1 LQKEAGFFACAGNR
15 QNREIFSVQR
25 EAAAVSKQKV
35 SIPQLKEWKEQGRKI
50 RMVTAYDYPTA
61 LLVEQSEIEVI
72 LVGDSLGM
80 VVLGYDG
87 TVPVTMDEMVHHIKP
102 VVRAARNTVVVGDM
116 PFMSYNV
123 SLEKAMEN
131 AGRLMKEGGADCVK
145 LEGGLAMVPVVKAL
159 VDGGIPVMA
168 HIGLTPQTAS
178 QLGGFKVQGKDEA
191 AAQRMLTEALKLE
204 EAGAFAIVL
213 EAIPAPLAKL
223 ITQKVSIPTIG
234 IGAGV
239 DCDGQVLVL
248 HDMIGL
254 FDRFVP
260 KFVKKYANVSEDILS
275 ALNTYAQDVASGSF
289 PAVEHSFTM
298 KDEVLKKLY

>member
-1 LQKEAGFFACAGNR
+1 MA
-15 QNREIFSVQR
+15 
-25 EAAAVSKQKV
+25 KQKV
-35 SIPQLKEWKEQGRKI
+35 TIPQLKEWKESGRKI

-61 LLVEQSEIEVI
+61 LLVDRSEVELI

-102 VVRAARNTVVVGDM
+102 VVRGARNTLIVGDM

-123 SLEKAMEN
+123 SMEKAIEN

-145 LEGGLAMVPVVKAL
+145 LEGGLPVVPVVRAL
-159 VDGGIPVMA
+159 VDAGIPVMA

-191 AAQRMLTEALKLE
+191 AAQRMLVEAQKLE
-204 EAGAFAIVL
+204 EAGAFSIVL

-223 ITQKVSIPTIG
+223 ITAKIGIPTIG
-234 IGAGV
+234 IGAGPA
-239 DCDGQVLVL
+239 CDGQILVL
-248 HDMIGL
+248 NDILGL
-254 FDRFVP
+254 SPGRAARFV
-260 KFVKKYANVSEDILS
+260 KVYADLGKGMREAVSQ
-275 ALNTYAQDVASGSF
+275 YAAEVRTGRYPDAG
-289 PAVEHSFTM
+289 HS
-298 KDEVLKKLY
+298 YR

>member
-1 LQKEAGFFACAGNR
+1 MA
-15 QNREIFSVQR
+15 
-25 EAAAVSKQKV
+25 KQKV
-35 SIPQLKEWKEQGRKI
+35 TIPQLKEWKEHRRKI
-50 RMVTAYDYPTA
+50 RVVTAYDYPTA
-61 LLVEQSEIEVI
+61 LLVDRSEIEII

-102 VVRAARNTVVVGDM
+102 VVRGAKHTLIVGDM

-123 SLEKAMEN
+123 SIEKALEN
-131 AGRLMKEGGADCVK
+131 AGRLMKEAGADCVK
-145 LEGGLAMVPVVKAL
+145 LEGGIPMVPVVRAM
-159 VDGGIPVMA
+159 VDAGIPVMA

-191 AAQRMLTEALKLE
+191 AAQRMLTEAQKLE

-223 ITQKVSIPTIG
+223 ITQKVTIPTIG

-239 DCDGQVLVL
+239 DCDGQVLVI

-275 ALNTYAQDVASGSF
+275 ALNTYAEEVESGVF
-289 PAVEHSFTM
+289 PGPEHSFTM
-298 KDEVLKKLY
+298 KEEVLKRLY

>member
-1 LQKEAGFFACAGNR
+1 MT
-15 QNREIFSVQR
+15 
-25 EAAAVSKQKV
+25 KQKV

-61 LLVEQSEIEVI
+61 LLVDKSEIEVI

-102 VVRAARNTVVVGDM
+102 VVRGARNTQIVGDM

-123 SLEKAMEN
+123 SLEKAIEN

-191 AAQRMLTEALKLE
+191 AAQRMLTEAMKLE
-204 EAGAFAIVL
+204 EAGAFSIVL

-223 ITQKVSIPTIG
+223 ITEKVGIPTIG

-275 ALNTYAQDVASGSF
+275 ALNAYAEEVASGSF
-289 PAVEHSFTM
+289 PAAEHSFTM